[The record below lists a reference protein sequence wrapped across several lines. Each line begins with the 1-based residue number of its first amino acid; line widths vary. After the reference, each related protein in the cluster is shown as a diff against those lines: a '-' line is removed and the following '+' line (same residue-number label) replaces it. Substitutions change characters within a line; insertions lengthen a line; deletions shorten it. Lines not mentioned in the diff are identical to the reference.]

1 MFEGFTRYLLK
12 ELIGRVKAALKD
24 GHFYSE
30 KKKGSVYPLVCHVRR
45 TGESREY
52 QSQPALIPSSQL
64 ISFGACIR
72 DFPTC
77 KLTRKNY

>member
-30 KKKGSVYPLVCHVRR
+30 KKKGVRISLSVPCTPYGRVE
-45 TGESREY
+45 G
-52 QSQPALIPSSQL
+52 
-64 ISFGACIR
+64 ISITAS
-72 DFPTC
+72 P
-77 KLTRKNY
+77 NPQ